1 MTEDAAR
8 KVANVLLGAVAVAAA
23 YCVLRTPTLRRAAW
37 RLAVTSITGTIPV
50 WFGNEV
56 RRAWAD
62 SGRRAL

>member
-8 KVANVLLGAVAVAAA
+8 KVANVLIGAAA
-23 YCVLRTPTLRRAAW
+23 VGVAYYVARTPPLRRAVW
-37 RLAVTSITGTIPV
+37 RLAVTTITSTLPV
-50 WFGNEV
+50 WFGGEV

>member
-8 KVANVLLGAVAVAAA
+8 KVANVLLGAAAVAAA
-23 YCVLRTPTLRRAAW
+23 YYVLRTPALRRAAW
-37 RLAVTSITGTIPV
+37 RVAVTTMTGTVPV
-50 WFGNEV
+50 WLGNEV